1 MKLLVCGGA
10 GFIGS
15 TFARLRLREQGDQ
28 VTVLDKLTYAGR
40 EENFH
45 DFAEDPG
52 FRFVRG
58 AIEDPQAVAAAIEAC
73 APEAIV
79 NFAAETH
86 VDRSI
91 AEPDAFVSTHALGT
105 YVLLEAARTLKGT
118 GEHGLRYLQV
128 STDEVYGSIEVGT
141 FTEESPLRPSS
152 PYSATKTGAD
162 LLVQSY
168 FHTYG
173 LPAVI
178 CRGSNNYG
186 PYQYP
191 EKLIP
196 LMILNALH
204 GDPLPVYG
212 DGMQVRNWIHST
224 DFARAIGHVLEHGA
238 PGEVYNAGGPDEEA
252 NITVVRRIVEL
263 SGAAESQIE
272 HVSDRPGHDRRYS
285 LSSEKVRAL
294 GWAPQV
300 RFSDGLAQTVAWYR
314 ENAWW
319 WEPIRS
325 GEYRAYYERQYG
337 RSLQP

>member
-1 MKLLVCGGA
+1 MRLLVCGGA

-58 AIEDPQAVAAAIEAC
+58 AIEDPQAVAAAIEAGG
-73 APEAIV
+73 PEAIV

-118 GEHGLRYLQV
+118 GERGLRYLQV
-128 STDEVYGSIEVGT
+128 STDEVYGSIEVGA

-196 LMILNALH
+196 LMVLNALH

-224 DFARAIGHVLEHGA
+224 DFARAIGHVLEHGT

-252 NITVVRRIVEL
+252 NIAVVRRIVEL
-263 SGAAESQIE
+263 TGAGESQIE
-272 HVSDRPGHDRRYS
+272 HITDRPGHDRRYS

-300 RFSDGLAQTVAWYR
+300 RFSDGLAETVAWYR